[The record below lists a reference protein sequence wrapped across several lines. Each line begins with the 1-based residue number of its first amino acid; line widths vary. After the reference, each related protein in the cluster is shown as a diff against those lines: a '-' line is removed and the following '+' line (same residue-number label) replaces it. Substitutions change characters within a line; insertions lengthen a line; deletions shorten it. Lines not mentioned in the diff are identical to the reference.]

1 MHLSLVVL
9 HLAGAVMLLLWAVRM
24 VRTGVE
30 RAAGSNLRDALR
42 GARAGRIQAAFAGGT
57 LAMLLQSSTAVA
69 MLAAGFAAS
78 GILPVATGLAALL
91 GADVGSALVVQVLSF
106 DLSWLMPVLLVVGP
120 VLFLKFEG
128 RMVKQAGRILLGIAL
143 ILLSLRLIGEAT
155 EPLRH
160 STFLPIA
167 VGYLRGDFIT
177 AFALAAGFAWLIH
190 SSVAAILLF
199 AAFAAQGML
208 PVEVG
213 IAFVLGANLGAGA
226 ISVWLTRNEPA
237 IARRIPVGNMCFRAI
252 AAISALFAYQISP
265 FSLDLLGASEARQ
278 LINLHLAFNAVLLV
292 VSLPI
297 VAFAAN
303 LMERIVRD
311 DAVREEKDPASVR
324 VSALDPAVVGQ
335 PNLALAS
342 ATRELLRMGE
352 TVEQMLRP
360 VMDVF
365 ESGNPEQV
373 ARICALD
380 REVNQ
385 AHTGIKLFIAKV
397 NRGELSEE
405 EAQRGIELTDFA
417 INLEHIGDIIA
428 KNLMRLVNDKSES
441 GLSFSREG
449 WKEMNAL
456 HARVT
461 ANMQLALNVL
471 VSEDLESARQ
481 LVREKET
488 MRKLERDSHQR
499 HLARLQSGREESIAT
514 SDIHLEVVRGLKEI
528 NSLLVTVAYPL
539 LSQSGDLLESR
550 LAKSA

>member
-1 MHLSLVVL
+1 M
-9 HLAGAVMLLLWAVRM
+9 
-24 VRTGVE
+24 
-30 RAAGSNLRDALR
+30 
-42 GARAGRIQAAFAGGT
+42 
-57 LAMLLQSSTAVA
+57 
-69 MLAAGFAAS
+69 
-78 GILPVATGLAALL
+78 
-91 GADVGSALVVQVLSF
+91 SALVVQVLSF

-292 VSLPI
+292 VSLPL

>member
-30 RAAGSNLRDALR
+30 RAAGSSLRDALR
-42 GARAGRIQAAFAGGT
+42 SARAGRLQAAAAGT
-57 LAMLLQSSTAVA
+57 VLAVLLQSSTAVA

-78 GILPVATGLAALL
+78 GILPVVTGLSALL

-106 DLSWLMPVLLVVGP
+106 DLSWLMPVLLIAGP
-120 VLFLKFEG
+120 VLFLKFDS
-128 RMVKQAGRILLGIAL
+128 RLLKQIGRILLGIAL

-160 STFLPIA
+160 STFLPLAIQ
-167 VGYLRGDFIT
+167 YLRGDFIT

-190 SSVAAILLF
+190 SSVAALLLF

-213 IAFVLGANLGAGA
+213 VAFVLGANLGAGA

-237 IARRIPVGNMCFRAI
+237 IARRIPVGNLCFRAT
-252 AAISALFAYQISP
+252 AAVSALLAYQISP
-265 FSLDLLGASEARQ
+265 FPLDVLGAGEARQ
-278 LINLHLAFNAVLLV
+278 LINFHLLFNAVLLV
-292 VSLPI
+292 ISLPL
-297 VAFAAN
+297 AGYAAS

-311 DAVREEKDPASVR
+311 SGSSEIEDLASVR
-324 VSALDPAVVGQ
+324 ISALDPGVIAQ

-365 ESGNPEQV
+365 ESGNSEQV
-373 ARICALD
+373 ARVRSLD
-380 REVNQ
+380 REVNR

-397 NRGELSEE
+397 NSGQLSED
-405 EAQRGIELTDFA
+405 EARRGIELTDFA

-428 KNLMRLVNDKSES
+428 KNLMRLVQDKTDKR
-441 GLSFSREG
+441 LSFSREG

-456 HARVT
+456 HARVM

-481 LVREKET
+481 LVREKEL

-499 HLARLQSGREESIAT
+499 HLARLQSGMEESIAT

-550 LAKSA
+550 LAASA